1 MTEQPDETSS
11 KTPKRRKA
19 AAAPSAAVPKEP
31 KDTRTATIQTTAKK
45 TRARGFTFGKGQVV
59 PAVPIAHATFLKE
72 QKEAEILEVHA

>member
-19 AAAPSAAVPKEP
+19 AAAPVVPKEP
-31 KDTRTATIQTTAKK
+31 QDTRTATIQTTAKK